1 MRLIK
6 SHQPF
11 ELRKPPAQLKWS
23 ISRLKVFRSCK
34 RKFYWSSILGLR
46 PKATEPPL
54 VIGAICHEG
63 LAKWYNGGCRDMKVI
78 AKQLV
83 KHWTGV
89 LKKSSKF
96 YDQDDY
102 DNLMSS
108 LATIEGILLG
118 YAQYYD
124 TDKTLW
130 QFSPKSAEVEFSVP
144 ATKLGF
150 EFRGRVDWVPCDKK
164 LGKAVIFEHKFLGNP
179 NEACSERLPLDT
191 EVRGYIWSLRNDPS
205 CKLKPTK
212 VIYNIVR
219 KCKLRK
225 RSAESS
231 EAFRDRIKKDY
242 LKVTRHDFY
251 FKRETLTF
259 NPEDLESFERDLVLT
274 NEEYLSHLHTIG
286 KLKFTGPE
294 AWPCHDAVC
303 DLYHRSCPYLE
314 LCISGLDL
322 GTAHFYEQSIYGRR
336 SRSDG

>member
-6 SHQPF
+6 LHQPF
-11 ELRKPPAQLKWS
+11 ELRKPPAQPKWS
-23 ISRLKVFRSCK
+23 ISKLKVFRLCK
-34 RKFYWSSILGLR
+34 RKFYWSTILGLR

-54 VIGAICHEG
+54 VIGAINHEG
-63 LAKWYNGGCRDMKVI
+63 LAKWYNSGCRGMKTI

-83 KHWTGV
+83 EHWAGV
-89 LKKSSKF
+89 LSKSSKF

-102 DNLMSS
+102 DNLMRSF
-108 LATIEGILLG
+108 ATVEGMLLG

-124 TDKTLW
+124 IDKAHW
-130 QFSPKSAEVEFSVP
+130 QFNSKSAEANFSVP
-144 ATKLGF
+144 TSKLGF
-150 EFRGRVDWVPCDKK
+150 EFRGRVDWVPCDRKS
-164 LGKAVIFEHKFLGNP
+164 GKAVIFEHKFLGNP
-179 NEACSERLPLDT
+179 NEAYSERLPLDT
-191 EVRGYIWSLRNDPS
+191 EVRGYIWGLRNDPH
-205 CKLKPTK
+205 CKLKPVK

-242 LKVTRHDFY
+242 LKAARYDFY

-274 NEEYLSHLHTIG
+274 NEEYLSHLRTIG
-286 KLKFTGPE
+286 RLRFAGPE
-294 AWPCHDAVC
+294 AWPCHDTIC
-303 DLYHRSCPYLE
+303 DLYHRNCPYLE

-322 GTAHFYEQSIYGRR
+322 GTAHFYEQSTYNRR
-336 SRSDG
+336 SQE